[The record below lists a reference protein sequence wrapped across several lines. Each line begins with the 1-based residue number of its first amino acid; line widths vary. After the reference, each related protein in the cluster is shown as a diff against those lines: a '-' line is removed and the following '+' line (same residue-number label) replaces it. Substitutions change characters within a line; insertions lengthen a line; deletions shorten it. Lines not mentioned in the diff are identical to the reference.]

1 MHAVKLVWF
10 YLCLVAVPQVISSI
24 RVNTTSSDGKVF
36 ISGDHNEVVVSTAAR
51 ESKNA
56 LAEIKSKLE
65 SLDKKYE
72 EFSTRLSGLERKI
85 DNYALLFT
93 RKGTSDYVITR
104 GMPNLK
110 AVTFCLW
117 MKSADKGNS
126 GTPLS
131 YAVSAAH
138 NELLLFDYR
147 NLRIV
152 VGNSWSVPLLYLQT
166 TENGTTSAQ
175 YGKILWDHGRSTKMA
190 RLQLLAK
197 VLKQDT

>member
-1 MHAVKLVWF
+1 MTF
-10 YLCLVAVPQVISSI
+10 PIRLCEYIDLYGYVFLAPSFLTQTISFFLFFNKVIS
-24 RVNTTSSDGKVF
+24 F
-36 ISGDHNEVVVSTAAR
+36 ICYY
-51 ESKNA
+51 
-56 LAEIKSKLE
+56 LAV
-65 SLDKKYE
+65 
-72 EFSTRLSGLERKI
+72 

-110 AVTFCLW
+110 GVTFCLW

-152 VGNSWSVPLLYLQT
+152 IGGSWRY
-166 TENGTTSAQ
+166 
-175 YGKILWDHGRSTKMA
+175 II
-190 RLQLLAK
+190 
-197 VLKQDT
+197 